1 MRLAFEGSAGP
12 AGSASTY
19 LQDAVDL
26 QIRVL
31 DLPRIPR
38 REPLDGLLTGARRT
52 VVVVVHSDADSVF
65 DGSKTLLL
73 VVDLRTE
80 THHDS
85 ALLPFDAAP
94 VVHVHDGNVIRV
106 VFHALGCHLRML
118 RAKSLAVNDD
128 VILPH
133 KPTKPTTYS
142 LRSACESLRP
152 RDPRKTAR
160 IAYPNPPLP
169 VQYTDS
175 VRPILQARQPE
186 VALVTHDDIGSPVA
200 TS

>member
-1 MRLAFEGSAGP
+1 METPAQIILVRDRSNADTNAFEGMLRLAFEGSAGP

-38 REPLDGLLTGARRT
+38 GKPLDGLLTGARRT
-52 VVVVVHSDADSVF
+52 VVVVVHSDD
-65 DGSKTLLL
+65 
-73 VVDLRTE
+73 
-80 THHDS
+80 
-85 ALLPFDAAP
+85 
-94 VVHVHDGNVIRV
+94 
-106 VFHALGCHLRML
+106 
-118 RAKSLAVNDD
+118 
-128 VILPH
+128 
-133 KPTKPTTYS
+133 
-142 LRSACESLRP
+142 
-152 RDPRKTAR
+152 
-160 IAYPNPPLP
+160 PNPPLP